1 LALALSEEP
10 PVIGARVIFAIGL
23 FGVPLL
29 LLWLGH
35 GLRKRSARS
44 RGLFWGA
51 TTGYCIAMVV
61 TTVFTMLPPYHWST
75 GSVVRDLVVHWSML
89 VLTVVGGIVGLLR
102 AKEVRRGASAAKR
115 SRPAQQQA
123 H

>member
-1 LALALSEEP
+1 MT
-10 PVIGARVIFAIGL
+10 GARVIFAIGL

-35 GLRKRSARS
+35 GLRKRSPRS

-51 TTGYCIAMVV
+51 TSGYCIAIVLTSV
-61 TTVFTMLPPYHWST
+61 LTMLPPYHWST
-75 GSVVRDLVVHWSML
+75 GSVVRDLAVHWSML
-89 VLTVVGGIVGLLR
+89 VLTVLGGIIGL
-102 AKEVRRGASAAKR
+102 VRGKSVPRGASAAKR
-115 SRPAQQQA
+115 SRPTQHQA